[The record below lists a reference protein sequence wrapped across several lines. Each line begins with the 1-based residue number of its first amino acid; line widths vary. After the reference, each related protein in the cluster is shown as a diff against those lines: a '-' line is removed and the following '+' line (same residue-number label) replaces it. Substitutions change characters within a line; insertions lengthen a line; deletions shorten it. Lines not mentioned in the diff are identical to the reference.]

1 MKIIPTRTRE
11 RDLAAAGF
19 ACVVGV
25 DEAGCGALAGPVVAG
40 AVSLQLDASIVG
52 VRDSKLLTAKARERL
67 YDDIVRVATGW
78 HIGMASVSEINE
90 FGIRPST
97 LLAMRRAVLGIDGV
111 QFALVDAWTI
121 PDLSFPQQ
129 GIIRGDQTI
138 HCIAAA
144 SILAK
149 VTRDRLMQE
158 LSRQYPQYG
167 FAVHKGYGTQQHR
180 ERLEKYGMCAAH
192 RKAFVHLSH

>member
-1 MKIIPTRTRE
+1 MKCLHKEAEQITPSPNPKKYKDLLLNLIKDNNIEIIAE
-11 RDLAAAGF
+11 HKAD
-19 ACVVGV
+19 VKY
-25 DEAGCGALAGPVVAG
+25 PVV
-40 AVSLQLDASIVG
+40 S
-52 VRDSKLLTAKARERL
+52 
-67 YDDIVRVATGW
+67 
-78 HIGMASVSEINE
+78 
-90 FGIRPST
+90 
-97 LLAMRRAVLGIDGV
+97 
-111 QFALVDAWTI
+111 
-121 PDLSFPQQ
+121 
-129 GIIRGDQTI
+129 
-138 HCIAAA
+138 AA